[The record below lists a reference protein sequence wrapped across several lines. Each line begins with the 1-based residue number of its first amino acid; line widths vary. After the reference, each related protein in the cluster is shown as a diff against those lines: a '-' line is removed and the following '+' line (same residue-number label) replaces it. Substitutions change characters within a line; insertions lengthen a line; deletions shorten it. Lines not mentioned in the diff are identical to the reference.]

1 MSCTRTIPCD
11 DPIDPLGGATIP
23 SGYEAELIFIDGL
36 PVWSTDPAQPPEDLP
51 ILLVNQNLGGILI
64 DEGVY
69 LSI

>member
-1 MSCTRTIPCD
+1 MNCNRLIPCD
-11 DPIDPLGGATIP
+11 DPIDPLGGQTIP
-23 SGYEAELIFIDGL
+23 AGYAAELIFIDGL

-51 ILLVNQNLGGILI
+51 VILVNQNSGGILI